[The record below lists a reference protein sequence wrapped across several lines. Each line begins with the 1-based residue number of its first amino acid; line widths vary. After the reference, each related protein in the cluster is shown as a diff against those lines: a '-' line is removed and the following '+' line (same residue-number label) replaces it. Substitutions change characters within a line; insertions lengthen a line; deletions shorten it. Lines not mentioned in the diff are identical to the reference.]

1 MAYVAKDDIIIQV
14 ESEQDFTQ
22 GISQSYEILVHKD
35 FIGNPLNLNEPTSF
49 HVALYVNGSK
59 AVQYSNPRTFGV
71 SDILN
76 VDKAGNTGKLDFTI
90 DDSQAIYIPHGD
102 IYAEIS
108 IIFENYYPQPK
119 TYIFPKIKLGKSIN
133 NPDISVGNEG
143 TGTGTGSDTGNTGNE
158 STTIEASPTSTGTFT
173 IQEINGSNPT
183 APGYLTV
190 DSNYPMAV
198 KHIIFRNLNSN
209 NTRLTSLENFLE
221 KRISNDK
228 VNGIITII
236 DKGPTNMYA
245 IYKIDTWER
254 IDITQGNGIDDD
266 SDGIKVYV
274 TMEAASA
281 GPGVTKTEWEIDQ
294 EVTYTL
300 DAHGGG
306 GSIYVSGE
314 GASADGTGILTY
326 VDKRQNPLPT
336 SSDYAPTD
344 IKISY
349 SPYQD
354 SYVTVEI
361 NGISVALG
369 DGVRDTDSYFSGDG
383 GINAARIE
391 EIRAGDE
398 LYWNGSKAG
407 FELIADDEINLIYE
421 AKADDLR

>member
-1 MAYVAKDDIIIQV
+1 MSYVAKDDIIIQV

-49 HVALYVNGSK
+49 HVALYVDGSK
-59 AVQYSNPRTFGV
+59 AVQYSDPRTFGV

-90 DDSQAIYIPHGD
+90 DDSQSIYIPQGD

-133 NPDISVGNEG
+133 NPDIPFGNEN
-143 TGTGTGSDTGNTGNE
+143 TGTDTGSNTGNGGNG
-158 STTIEASPTSTGTFT
+158 STVIEAAPTSTGTFT
-173 IQEINGSNPT
+173 IQEIDGSNPT

-198 KHIIFRNLNSN
+198 KHIIFRNLNAN

-221 KRISNDK
+221 KRILNDK
-228 VNGIITII
+228 IDGVITII

-281 GPGVTKTEWEIDQ
+281 GPGVTKTEWEIGQ

-306 GSIYVSGE
+306 GIYVSGE
-314 GASADGTGILTY
+314 GTSSGSAGILVY

-336 SSDYAPTD
+336 SNDYAPTGV
-344 IKISY
+344 KISY

-354 SYVTVEI
+354 SNVTVEI
-361 NGISVALG
+361 NGISVDLG
-369 DGVRDTDSYFSGDG
+369 DGVKDTDSYFSGDG
-383 GINAARIE
+383 GVNATRIE

>member
-76 VDKAGNTGKLDFTI
+76 VDKAGNTGKIDFTI
-90 DDSQAIYIPHGD
+90 DDSQAIYLPHGD

-119 TYIFPKIKLGKSIN
+119 TYTFPKIKLGKSIN
-133 NPDISVGNEG
+133 NPDIAIGNGGGDNTDVDTDRG
-143 TGTGTGSDTGNTGNE
+143 T
-158 STTIEASPTSTGTFT
+158 TTVISSPSNMGTFT
-173 IQEINGSNPT
+173 IQEIDGSNPT
-183 APGYLTV
+183 APGYLTI
-190 DSNYPMAV
+190 DSHYPMAV
-198 KHIIFRNLNSN
+198 KTIIFRNLNSN
-209 NTRLTSLENFLE
+209 NTRLTTLENFLE
-221 KRISNDK
+221 KRITNDK
-228 VNGIITII
+228 ISGIITII
-236 DKGPTNMYA
+236 DQADSNMYV

-281 GPGVTKTEWEIDQ
+281 GPGVTKTEWEIGQ
-294 EVTYTL
+294 EVSYTL
-300 DAHGGG
+300 DAHGAGGTFNFEGG
-306 GSIYVSGE
+306 GA
-314 GASADGTGILTY
+314 ASESGILTY
-326 VDKRQNPLPT
+326 VDKRENPTPSIGDSSPT
-336 SSDYAPTD
+336 GINIT
-344 IKISY
+344 Y

-354 SYVTVEI
+354 SYVTVEV
-361 NGISVALG
+361 NGISVDLG
-369 DGVRDTDSYFSGDG
+369 DGVKSTDSYFSGDNG
-383 GINAARIE
+383 VTAARVE
-391 EIRAGDE
+391 EIRSGDQ
-398 LYWNGSKAG
+398 LYWNGIQSG
-407 FELIADDEINLIYE
+407 FELVSDDEINLIYE